1 MNLER
6 IIEEFHQGHSLNAY
20 ELFGAHFVD
29 EGVRFTVYAPHAEN
43 VWVVG

>member
-29 EGVRFTVYAPHAEN
+29 GSLDHLQT
-43 VWVVG
+43 GMKIKS

>member
-29 EGVRFTVYAPHAEN
+29 EGVRFTVYAPNSSYAFKE
-43 VWVVG
+43 